1 MKKEYVFQDVEKKA
15 QKYWDKGDCFK
26 VKEDKNKE
34 KFYCLSMLPYPSGS
48 IHMGHVRNYTIGD
61 VIARYM
67 RMNGKNVLQP
77 LGFDAFGLPA
87 ENAALEN
94 KLAASVWTK
103 KNIRQMKEELKRL
116 GFSIDWERELVT
128 CEPDYYRW
136 EQWLFLKMYE
146 KGLVYKKES
155 VVNWDPVDKT
165 VLANEQVIDGKGW
178 RSGALVERKKISQ
191 WFLKITAYADE
202 LLDDLDKLKGWPEQ
216 VKTMQRNWIGRSKGV
231 EVNFDVTDK
240 NISLGIF
247 TTRPD
252 TLMGVTYIAISPEHE
267 LAKVVAFDNGNVS
280 SFIDECN
287 RTKVAEAD
295 VSLMEKKGVST
306 GLFAVHPITRKKI
319 PVWVANFVLTDYG
332 TGAVMAVPAHDA
344 RDFEFAKKY
353 DLPILQVIKPE
364 GDWDFS
370 KKAFTGKGILV
381 NSGQFDGLD
390 FKKAGKEISSYLE
403 INKKGFEKVNYRL
416 RDWGISRQRY
426 WGAPIPMINCPKC
439 GTVPVL
445 FDDLPVILPE
455 NIILDKPSSPL
466 INLKE
471 FTDVICPKCKGEAKR
486 ETDTFDTFM
495 ESSWY
500 YARYCS
506 YDAKTMLDQRA
517 NYWLPVDQYI
527 GGIEHAIMHLLYA
540 RFIHKVIRDEG
551 LVESFEPFENL
562 LTQGMVL
569 KDGSKMSKSK
579 GNTVSPN
586 EIVSK
591 YGADTARLFVI
602 FAAPANQSLE
612 WSDDAVAGSFRF
624 LKKLWAYAYQIK
636 DIALEKISVDKKADE
651 DLLKIKSKIYEYLKQ
666 ANYDIKRMQF
676 NTVVS
681 FAMKIFKLLRQIKNE
696 SLIREGMSILLR
708 ILHPIVP
715 HITHV
720 LWKELKFSDEILG
733 EAWPE
738 VHNFEFVEDKIKM
751 VIQVNGKL
759 RGDIVTSS
767 EKRED
772 IEKLAKN
779 LSHENVNKF
788 VADKEIRKIIIVPKK
803 LVNIVVGD

>member
-676 NTVVS
+676 NTVLCFWAS
-681 FAMKIFKLLRQIKNE
+681 EFFQI
-696 SLIREGMSILLR
+696 
-708 ILHPIVP
+708 
-715 HITHV
+715 V
-720 LWKELKFSDEILG
+720 LS
-733 EAWPE
+733 
-738 VHNFEFVEDKIKM
+738 
-751 VIQVNGKL
+751 
-759 RGDIVTSS
+759 
-767 EKRED
+767 
-772 IEKLAKN
+772 
-779 LSHENVNKF
+779 
-788 VADKEIRKIIIVPKK
+788 
-803 LVNIVVGD
+803 

>member
-772 IEKLAKN
+772 IEKLA

>member
-319 PVWVANFVLTDYG
+319 PVWVANFYVLTDYG
-332 TGAVMAVPAHDA
+332 TQELLWRFLLTKA

-353 DLPILQVIKPE
+353 D
-364 GDWDFS
+364 F
-370 KKAFTGKGILV
+370 
-381 NSGQFDGLD
+381 
-390 FKKAGKEISSYLE
+390 FK
-403 INKKGFEKVNYRL
+403 NHCNF
-416 RDWGISRQRY
+416 
-426 WGAPIPMINCPKC
+426 
-439 GTVPVL
+439 
-445 FDDLPVILPE
+445 
-455 NIILDKPSSPL
+455 
-466 INLKE
+466 
-471 FTDVICPKCKGEAKR
+471 
-486 ETDTFDTFM
+486 
-495 ESSWY
+495 
-500 YARYCS
+500 
-506 YDAKTMLDQRA
+506 
-517 NYWLPVDQYI
+517 
-527 GGIEHAIMHLLYA
+527 
-540 RFIHKVIRDEG
+540 
-551 LVESFEPFENL
+551 PF
-562 LTQGMVL
+562 
-569 KDGSKMSKSK
+569 K
-579 GNTVSPN
+579 
-586 EIVSK
+586 
-591 YGADTARLFVI
+591 
-602 FAAPANQSLE
+602 
-612 WSDDAVAGSFRF
+612 
-624 LKKLWAYAYQIK
+624 
-636 DIALEKISVDKKADE
+636 
-651 DLLKIKSKIYEYLKQ
+651 
-666 ANYDIKRMQF
+666 
-676 NTVVS
+676 
-681 FAMKIFKLLRQIKNE
+681 
-696 SLIREGMSILLR
+696 
-708 ILHPIVP
+708 
-715 HITHV
+715 
-720 LWKELKFSDEILG
+720 
-733 EAWPE
+733 
-738 VHNFEFVEDKIKM
+738 
-751 VIQVNGKL
+751 
-759 RGDIVTSS
+759 
-767 EKRED
+767 
-772 IEKLAKN
+772 
-779 LSHENVNKF
+779 
-788 VADKEIRKIIIVPKK
+788 
-803 LVNIVVGD
+803 